1 MAARVYD
8 PPWAPLAVAA
18 AATTKLQIASGIAMS
33 FEPTWA
39 QRSAPL
45 PIWVAALRDRMCELA
60 GECADGL
67 IGHPVWSV
75 DYMLGA
81 GLAAMT
87 EARPAQ
93 VEIRIRCTYSCG

>member
-1 MAARVYD
+1 
-8 PPWAPLAVAA
+8 
-18 AATTKLQIASGIAMS
+18 MS